1 MTTAIISPPDSP
13 PSGDGPETP
22 PVPQEAVETLAQSG
36 SSGVET
42 AGGESSTDERR
53 GLPSASSFQRYAT
66 CKASIALETQLR
78 EAGQLPEDHGS
89 DDADAGT
96 RIHAHLAAL
105 ATGAPF
111 TPESADENEV
121 ALSLWERAQYWIQR
135 VFGHDHTDVEMI
147 VEKRHWLQDLHGNDV
162 ASGQFDL
169 ILHDGVRGLVI
180 DYKTLFGHHAP
191 AAENRQLRFGA
202 VILREAY
209 GVNEITVVLLQRMR
223 PDSHAVM
230 GEEDMEL
237 ALEEIDQV
245 LERRSG
251 DPFQFGFTRSEEC
264 KFCACRLACPRLHW
278 DVSQLQVSPFALL
291 ATATDAQISEFGNR
305 LKSLE
310 HLKRAWESEAEYRIE
325 SGRELSGWAMLPG
338 KPRREVS
345 AVKELA
351 NRLIARGV
359 PVSDILAEMSLPV
372 GAAERL
378 FKTTTSEKGK
388 KIREAFDLLA
398 DGTISLSTPEPSL
411 KQI

>member
-1 MTTAIISPPDSP
+1 MHAIISPPDSP
-13 PSGDGPETP
+13 SPSGEPETP

-42 AGGESSTDERR
+42 AGGESSADERR

-66 CKASIALETQLR
+66 CAASIALETQLR

-89 DDADAGT
+89 DDAGAGT

-105 ATGAPF
+105 ATGQPF
-111 TPESADENEV
+111 TPASADENET

-135 VFGHDHTDVEMI
+135 VFGSDLSDVEMI

-169 ILHDGVRGLVI
+169 MLHDGVRGLVI

-191 AAENRQLRFGA
+191 APENRQLRFGA

-209 GVNEITVVLLQRMR
+209 GVKEITVVLLQRMR

-230 GEEDMEL
+230 GEYDLEN

-245 LERRSG
+245 LARRQQ
-251 DPFQFGFTRSEEC
+251 DPFALGFTRSEEC

-278 DVSQLQVSPFALL
+278 DVAQLQASPLGIL
-291 ATATDAQISEFGNR
+291 AQATDSQISEFGHR

-310 HLKRAWESEAEYRIE
+310 HLQRAWVSEAEFRIE
-325 SGRELSGWAMLPG
+325 HGRELPGWAMLSG

-345 AVKELA
+345 NVKELA

-359 PVSDILAEMSLPV
+359 PVGDVLSEMSLPV

-378 FKTTTSEKGK
+378 FKSTTAEKGK
-388 KIREAFDLLA
+388 KVREAFDLLA